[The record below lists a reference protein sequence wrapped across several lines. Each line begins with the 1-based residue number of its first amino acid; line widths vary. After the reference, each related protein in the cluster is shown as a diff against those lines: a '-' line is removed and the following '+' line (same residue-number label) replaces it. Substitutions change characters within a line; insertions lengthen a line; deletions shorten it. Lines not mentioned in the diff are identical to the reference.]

1 MATERRLRIYI
12 CLVCITGSV
21 SAFLLPQHASFG
33 RVHVGREYISAPH
46 FAGRRYGPTEDPND
60 PNPFGNR
67 SPTPANTGAQ
77 TKKEFRE
84 LLNQV
89 MQVSDPQFIPSV
101 LTKQMQLILNL
112 SGEEGVETVEAILN
126 EAREEEGD
134 EAAERLEEV
143 IDLVLSFAEEFV
155 QQAVGIEDT
164 NKKTLGKIIRAISNK
179 DVAGRDREEALD
191 ELIAAERDNISAGF
205 LRHIEGECERI
216 AAAPTMTPESARLM
230 EILRIIQTRALEEL
244 GLDLGQAAQALGQLI
259 GYENRAERTAV
270 LEAGLAVQGVE
281 FAREMAALTEEALE
295 GFARV
300 QGGADPDLVECV
312 EEIDGRL
319 RRFLERDGAFQ

>member
-1 MATERRLRIYI
+1 MATGRRLLNYI
-12 CLVCITGSV
+12 CLFGIVGSA
-21 SAFLLPQHASFG
+21 SAFLSQQHASFG
-33 RVHVGREYISAPH
+33 RVHVERVYISAPH
-46 FAGRRYGPTEDPND
+46 FAGRRYGPTEIPND
-60 PNPFGNR
+60 PT
-67 SPTPANTGAQ
+67 PTPSAGAQ
-77 TKKEFRE
+77 TKKEFRD

-89 MQVSDPQFIPSV
+89 MQVSDPQHIPSV
-101 LTKQMQLILNL
+101 LTRQMGLILNL

-126 EAREEEGD
+126 EAKEEEGD

-155 QQAVGIEDT
+155 QQAVGVDDT
-164 NKKTLGKIIRAISNK
+164 NKKILGKIIRAISNK

-191 ELIAAERDNISAGF
+191 EVFAAERDNITAGF

-216 AAAPTMTPESARLM
+216 AAAPKMTPESARLL

-259 GYENRAERTAV
+259 GYESKAERTAV
-270 LEAGLAVQGVE
+270 LEAGLAVQGVD
-281 FAREMAALTEEALE
+281 FAREMVALTEEALD

-312 EEIDGRL
+312 KEIDERL
-319 RRFLERDGAFQ
+319 RRFLEKDAAFQ

>member
-1 MATERRLRIYI
+1 MATERRLWNYI
-12 CLVCITGSV
+12 CLICIVGPA
-21 SAFLLPQHASFG
+21 SAFLAQKHASFG
-33 RVHVGREYISAPH
+33 RVHVERVYIPAPH
-46 FAGRRYGPTEDPND
+46 FAGRRYGPTEIPND
-60 PNPFGNR
+60 PT
-67 SPTPANTGAQ
+67 PTPSTGAP

-89 MQVSDPQFIPSV
+89 MQVSDPQHIPSV
-101 LTKQMQLILNL
+101 LTKQMGLILNL
-112 SGEEGVETVEAILN
+112 SGEEGVETIEAILN
-126 EAREEEGD
+126 EAKEEGD
-134 EAAERLEEV
+134 EAVERLEEV

-155 QQAVGIEDT
+155 QQTVGVDDT
-164 NKKTLGKIIRAISNK
+164 NKKILGKIIRAISNK

-191 ELIAAERDNISAGF
+191 ELFAAERDNITAGF

-216 AAAPTMTPESARLM
+216 AAAPKMTPESARLL

-259 GYENRAERTAV
+259 GYESKAERTAV
-270 LEAGLAVQGVE
+270 LEAGLAVQGVD
-281 FAREMAALTEEALE
+281 FAREMFALTEEALD

-312 EEIDGRL
+312 KEIDERL
-319 RRFLERDGAFQ
+319 RRFLDRDAAFQ

>member
-1 MATERRLRIYI
+1 MAATERHLWNYI
-12 CLVCITGSV
+12 CLLCIIGPV
-21 SAFLLPQHASFG
+21 SAFLSQQHASFG
-33 RVHVGREYISAPH
+33 RVHVEREYISAH
-46 FAGRRYGPTEDPND
+46 FAGRRYGPTENSND
-60 PNPFGNR
+60 PNPFENR
-67 SPTPANTGAQ
+67 ASPTASTGGQ
-77 TKKEFRE
+77 TKKQFRE

-89 MQVSDPQFIPSV
+89 MQVSDPQHIPSV
-101 LTKQMQLILNL
+101 LTKQMELILNL

-126 EAREEEGD
+126 EAREEQGD

-143 IDLVLSFAEEFV
+143 IDLVLSFAEAFV
-155 QQAVGIEDT
+155 EQAVGIEDT

-191 ELIAAERDNISAGF
+191 ELLAAERDNITAGF
-205 LRHIEGECERI
+205 LRHIESECERI
-216 AAAPTMTPESARLM
+216 AAAPKMTPESARLM

-259 GYENRAERTAV
+259 GYESRAERTAV
-270 LEAGLAVQGVE
+270 LEAGLAVQGE
-281 FAREMAALTEEALE
+281 DFAREMVALTEEALE

-319 RRFLERDGAFQ
+319 RRFLERDPGFQ

>member
-1 MATERRLRIYI
+1 MATERRLWIYV
-12 CLVCITGSV
+12 CLFCIIGPV
-21 SAFLLPQHASFG
+21 SAFIAQHHSSFG
-33 RVHVGREYISAPH
+33 RLHVKRVYISAPH
-46 FAGRRYGPTEDPND
+46 FAGRRYGPTEIPND
-60 PNPFGNR
+60 PIPFENQ
-67 SPTPANTGAQ
+67 SPTP

-89 MQVSDPQFIPSV
+89 MQVSDPQHIPSV
-101 LTKQMQLILNL
+101 LTKQMGLILNL

-126 EAREEEGD
+126 EAKEEEGD

-155 QQAVGIEDT
+155 QQAVGVDDT
-164 NKKTLGKIIRAISNK
+164 NKKILGKIIRAISNK

-191 ELIAAERDNISAGF
+191 ELFAAERDNITAGF

-216 AAAPTMTPESARLM
+216 AAAPKMTPESARLL

-259 GYENRAERTAV
+259 GYENKAERTAV
-270 LEAGLAVQGVE
+270 LEAGLAVQGVD
-281 FAREMAALTEEALE
+281 FAREMVALTEEALD

-312 EEIDGRL
+312 KEIDERL
-319 RRFLERDGAFQ
+319 RRFLERDASFQ

>member
-1 MATERRLRIYI
+1 MATERRLWIYI
-12 CLVCITGSV
+12 CLLCITGPV
-21 SAFLLPQHASFG
+21 SAFQLQQHASFG
-33 RVHVGREYISAPH
+33 RVHVGREFISAPH

-60 PNPFGNR
+60 PTPFENL
-67 SPTPANTGAQ
+67 SPTQATGAQ

-101 LTKQMQLILNL
+101 LTKQMELILNL
-112 SGEEGVETVEAILN
+112 SGEEGVETVETILD

-191 ELIAAERDNISAGF
+191 ELIAAERDNITAGF

-216 AAAPTMTPESARLM
+216 KAAPKMTPESARLM

-319 RRFLERDGAFQ
+319 RRFLEKDAAFQ

>member
-1 MATERRLRIYI
+1 MATERRLWNYI
-12 CLVCITGSV
+12 CLICIVGPA
-21 SAFLLPQHASFG
+21 SAFLAQKHASFG
-33 RVHVGREYISAPH
+33 RVHVERVYIPAPH
-46 FAGRRYGPTEDPND
+46 FAGRRYGPTEIPND
-60 PNPFGNR
+60 PT
-67 SPTPANTGAQ
+67 PTPSTGAQ

-89 MQVSDPQFIPSV
+89 MQVSDPQHIPSV
-101 LTKQMQLILNL
+101 LTKQMGLILNL
-112 SGEEGVETVEAILN
+112 SGEEGVETIEAILN
-126 EAREEEGD
+126 EAKEEEGD
-134 EAAERLEEV
+134 EAVERLEEV

-155 QQAVGIEDT
+155 QQAVGVDDT
-164 NKKTLGKIIRAISNK
+164 NKKILGKIIRAISNK

-191 ELIAAERDNISAGF
+191 ELFAAERDNITAGF

-216 AAAPTMTPESARLM
+216 AAAPKMTPESARLL

-259 GYENRAERTAV
+259 GYESKAERTAV
-270 LEAGLAVQGVE
+270 LEAGLAVQGVD
-281 FAREMAALTEEALE
+281 FAREMFALTEEALD

-312 EEIDGRL
+312 KEIDERL
-319 RRFLERDGAFQ
+319 RRFLDRDAAFQ